1 MTTRAPA
8 VLKINSQNAGMQ
20 GNDKINSHISGIRG
34 YHFQKSNG
42 WERELE
48 WRLVVNLK
56 RSWQVLSAQA
66 LFKHVVILTLSHQ
79 SFISSQGHCSR
90 AAPV

>member
-1 MTTRAPA
+1 MWLYGASEQNVDWVMGDTPETVMTTRAPA

-20 GNDKINSHISGIRG
+20 GNDKINSHILGIRG

-56 RSWQVLSAQA
+56 RSWQVFSAQA
-66 LFKHVVILTLSHQ
+66 LFKH
-79 SFISSQGHCSR
+79 
-90 AAPV
+90 